1 MKTRG
6 KSDDRLT
13 ALRGVPLLTGL
24 SDKQLR
30 VLAGQAKE
38 VPFSAGKVI
47 CKEGDIGVGLHI
59 ILEGE
64 TKVQVR
70 GRTRRRM
77 GAGTFFGEIALL
89 DGGPRSA
96 TVVAETD
103 GRLLS
108 IPFWNFKS
116 VIKEYPAI
124 ALKML
129 EEVAGRLRDSNSS
142 VQT

>member
-1 MKTRG
+1 MDTKGTAVDA
-6 KSDDRLT
+6 SA
-13 ALRGVPLLTGL
+13 ALRGVPLLSGL
-24 SDKQLR
+24 SNKQLKI
-30 VLAGQAKE
+30 LAGQAKE
-38 VPFSAGKVI
+38 VSFAAGKLL
-47 CKEGDIGVGLHI
+47 CKEGDTGAGLHI

-64 TKVQVR
+64 TKVEVR

-77 GAGTFFGEIALL
+77 GPGTFFGEIALL

-96 TVVAETD
+96 TVIAETD

-129 EEVAGRLRDSNSS
+129 EEVAGRLRDANSS
-142 VQT
+142 IQT

>member
-1 MKTRG
+1 MSKKRRG
-6 KSDDRLT
+6 VDSPS
-13 ALRGVPLLTGL
+13 ALRGVPLLAGL
-24 SDKQLR
+24 NDKQLR
-30 VLAGQAKE
+30 IIERQAKE
-38 VPFSAGKVI
+38 VTFSEGKI
-47 CKEGDIGVGLHI
+47 LCKEGETGTGLHV

-77 GAGTFFGEIALL
+77 GPGAFYGEIALL
-89 DGGPRSA
+89 DGGPRTA

-108 IPFWNFKS
+108 IPFWNFKNL
-116 VIKEYPAI
+116 IKEYPTM

-129 EEVAGRLRDSNSS
+129 EEVAARLRETDASL
-142 VQT
+142 QK